1 MLSHDKC
8 WFFVVCMLSR
18 VQLSATLWTIAHQA
32 PLSMEFSRQEYWSG
46 LPFPS
51 PGDLSN
57 PGIKPESPALQ
68 ADSLQSE
75 PTGKPSINSSLKNE
89 GEIKTFRDKQNL
101 KEFVASG
108 PDLQEI
114 KKKLALQANMIL
126 DSNSN
131 LHKEIK

>member
-1 MLSHDKC
+1 MKKVNVLVAQSC
-8 WFFVVCMLSR
+8 P
-18 VQLSATLWTIAHQA
+18 TLCNPMDH
-32 PLSMEFSRQEYWSG
+32 S
-46 LPFPS
+46 PS
-51 PGDLSN
+51 

-101 KEFVASG
+101 KEFVASR

-131 LHKEIK
+131 LHKEIKYTGKANYISKYKRQYKYIFVLILFFSYMI